1 MPKIQFRRGNK
12 NGLPALSHGEPALT
26 LDTSELF
33 IGGQNGNLQIP
44 VLDQDGKVPEG
55 QLPPDG
61 SAAVQEALDEHVGD
75 KNNPHEVTAAQ
86 VGASLVVKGTYPIAS
101 GYTISA
107 GDVVDVNESGQL
119 GKSVATV
126 ANTENILV
134 NSAVRGT
141 AFIKLNSQYSVV
153 ACAMV
158 SNGRCVLIDN
168 ATGEIVSIQNFTSST
183 ISTVSL
189 VRLNDTQFVVSW
201 IVDSNRLSQVVVGTV
216 SGTSIT
222 FGNTVNPLSNVTSMV
237 MVALDDTHVAF
248 ITYFSSGLG
257 VMRFTINGTSIYSG
271 TNASTPAQPLGL
283 SAVLL
288 PDDSAGNKRIFIG
301 FKNNT
306 TNRGTAVI
314 ATIDNSGVATYGDTT
329 IFDNDNNLD
338 GSGAILACCE
348 SNGDVIVL
356 YSFSNGLRTAV
367 LSISESSITPNSYVQ
382 LKSQTTNNVCLIT
395 DGSKVIAL
403 YNDGNG
409 KARFL
414 ERSGT
419 SISALDEFTFNI
431 ATSRYISAD
440 FVESNKFIVAYGD
453 DENSTYGRTTI
464 LETMG
469 TEIAGKFVE
478 TASQAIALQG
488 GTAGD
493 NIEVI
498 FDGIIAA
505 DWITAG
511 QIISSDG
518 VYGVGVLS
526 GVLQVWSKDRPG
538 KVQSGSYIGT
548 GLFGENNP
556 NKIVTDSPPNVV
568 FISAVNTPN
577 NSKDLNIFIRDMVF
591 GVSIRG
597 GGGAGSEGGADTGF
611 YGIVSFSGN
620 GISWYSN
627 NNAVS
632 QMNTS
637 GTTYNYVILS

>member
-1 MPKIQFRRGNK
+1 MGFG
-12 NGLPALSHGEPALT
+12 GLLNQLATTTA
-26 LDTSELF
+26 
-33 IGGQNGNLQIP
+33 GGGM
-44 VLDQDGKVPEG
+44 G
-55 QLPPDG
+55 
-61 SAAVQEALDEHVGD
+61 AVVE
-75 KNNPHEVTAAQ
+75 N
-86 VGASLVVKGTYPIAS
+86 YPIAS
-101 GYTISA
+101 GYSVSA
-107 GDVVDVNESGQL
+107 GDVMDVNESGQL
-119 GKSVATV
+119 EKSVTTV

-158 SNGRCVLIDN
+158 NNGRCVLIDN
-168 ATGEIVSIQNFTSST
+168 ATGEIVSTQNFTSNT

-201 IVDSNRLSQVVVGTV
+201 IVDSNHLSQIVVGTV

-222 FGNTVNPLSNVTSMV
+222 FGSAVNPLSNVTSMV
-237 MVALDDTHVAF
+237 MVALDEAHVAF

-257 VMRFTINGTSIYSG
+257 VMRLTINGTSINSG

-356 YSFSNGLRTAV
+356 YSFSNGLQTAV

-419 SISALDEFTFNI
+419 SISALDEFTFNK

-469 TEIAGKFVE
+469 TQIAGSFIINS
-478 TASQAIALQG
+478 TQAIALQSG
-488 GTAGD
+488 NAGES
-493 NIEVI
+493 IPVCYS
-498 FDGIIAA
+498 GIVKAPFVSQG
-505 DWITAG
+505 DV
-511 QIISSDG
+511 ISSSG
-518 VYGVGVLS
+518 VTGVGILD
-526 GVLQVWSKDRPG
+526 GVLQVYAKDRPG
-538 KVQSGSYIGT
+538 KIVTGSYVGT
-548 GLFGENNP
+548 GAYGQNNP
-556 NKIVTDSPPNVV
+556 NTLTFSKTPKMFGIY
-568 FISAVNTPN
+568 AVNISSGGNVTLAANILQQTVVPWIVGKTINTTLSDARTSKMTFTN
-577 NSKDLNIFIRDMVF
+577 NTV
-591 GVSIRG
+591 
-597 GGGAGSEGGADTGF
+597 
-611 YGIVSFSGN
+611 
-620 GISWYSN
+620 SWYSSDAGS
-627 NNAVS
+627 NAGS
-632 QMNTS
+632 QLNS
-637 GTTYNYVILS
+637 QGWTYYYFAVY

>member
-1 MPKIQFRRGNK
+1 MIDPQNRVPLYPGRVTMTPVSGQANTYDMERADQPTQEGTPL
-12 NGLPALSHGEPALT
+12 NRDT
-26 LDTSELF
+26 LRK
-33 IGGQNGNLQIP
+33 LQADIR
-44 VLDQDGKVPEG
+44 
-55 QLPPDG
+55 
-61 SAAVQEALDEHVGD
+61 
-75 KNNPHEVTAAQ
+75 
-86 VGASLVVKGTYPIAS
+86 TYPIAS

-158 SNGRCVLIDN
+158 NNGRCVLIDN
-168 ATGEIVSIQNFTSST
+168 ATGEIVSTQNFTSNT

-222 FGNTVNPLSNVTSMV
+222 FGSTVNPLSNVTSMV

-257 VMRFTINGTSIYSG
+257 VMRFTINGTSINLG

-469 TEIAGKFVE
+469 TEIAGSFIINS
-478 TASQAIALQG
+478 TTAIALQS
-488 GTAGD
+488 GTAGES
-493 NIEVI
+493 IEVI
-498 FDGIIAA
+498 FSGTTAA
-505 DWITAG
+505 SFVDAG
-511 QIISSDG
+511 QEITSEG
-518 VYGVGVLS
+518 VYGFAPVDGFLS
-526 GVLQVWSKDRPG
+526 VIPYWAGNTKMATV
-538 KVQSGSYIGT
+538 SYVGT
-548 GLFGENNP
+548 GTYGADNP
-556 NKIVTDSPPNVV
+556 NEITFDFVPKIVAMV
-568 FISAVNTPN
+568 A
-577 NSKDLNIFIRDMVF
+577 NSDAYGNYNQTLGKDN
-591 GVSIRG
+591 SITILYTECIKTTFSKYQG
-597 GGGAGSEGGADTGF
+597 
-611 YGIVSFSGN
+611 FSGYYTQGN
-620 GISWYSN
+620 SYGKKSEDGKTFYWYSIK
-627 NNAVS
+627 NAEEQFNS
-632 QMNTS
+632 S
-637 GTTYNYVILS
+637 GATFYCVALA